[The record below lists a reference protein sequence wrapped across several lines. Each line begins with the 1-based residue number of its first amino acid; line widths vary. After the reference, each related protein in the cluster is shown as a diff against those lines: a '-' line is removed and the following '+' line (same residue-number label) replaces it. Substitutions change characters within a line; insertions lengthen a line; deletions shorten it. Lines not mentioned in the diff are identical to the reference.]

1 MALKLLAGAVLACVL
16 ALPTTVFAGDAEVAA
31 TARVQ
36 VAPVTRAPLHQHL
49 SAYGMLAFSGDGL
62 RALSVPYQAQV
73 VSVTV
78 AAGQSVHKGQVLLVL
93 RPTAASVLEL
103 QRADNDAAFARKEL
117 QRTHALFTQHLA
129 THADLTAAELAARN
143 AQAAQASAHARL
155 GGAGERSVRAT
166 GNGVVVDL
174 AAHAGDVIAA
184 DTAFAHVGATSGL
197 RLELGVEP
205 TAIAQVRAGQ
215 AVTFHLLR
223 DGAPALGAHVERIG
237 SQIDAATRLI
247 PVAAKPDDGSDLP
260 PGAAV
265 RALISFGSGQDV
277 LGVPRAAVL
286 RRDGR
291 AYVFVVRA
299 GKAVRRWVTAGD
311 DDGERVEIRTGLQA
325 GEAVVV
331 LGNYELSDGMAVRV
345 Q

>member
-1 MALKLLAGAVLACVL
+1 MALRLLAGAVLACVL
-16 ALPTTVFAGDAEVAA
+16 ALPTTVLAGDAEVAA

-36 VAPVTRAPLHQHL
+36 VAPATRAPLHQHL

-73 VSVTV
+73 ASVAVT
-78 AAGQSVHKGQVLLVL
+78 AGQSVRKGQALLVL

-103 QRADNDAAFARKEL
+103 QRADNDAVFARNEL
-117 QRTHALFTQHLA
+117 QRTRTLFTQHLA
-129 THADLTAAELAARN
+129 TNADLAAAELAAHN
-143 AQAAQASAHARL
+143 AQAAQVSAHARL
-155 GGAGERSVRAT
+155 GSASEHTLRGTSD
-166 GNGVVVDL
+166 GVVVDITVRG
-174 AAHAGDVIAA
+174 GDVIAA
-184 DTAFAHVGATSGL
+184 DMALAHVGATSGL

-205 TAIAQVRAGQ
+205 TAIAQVRVGQ
-215 AVTFHLLR
+215 AVSFRLLR
-223 DGAPALGAHVERIG
+223 DGAPAQSAHVERIG
-237 SQIDAATRLI
+237 SQIDAVSRLI
-247 PVAAKPDDGSDLP
+247 PVVAKPDDGADLP

-265 RALISFGSGQDV
+265 RALISFGSGQGV

-299 GKAVRRWVTAGD
+299 GRAVRRWVTVGD
-311 DDGERVEIRTGLQA
+311 DDGERVEIRAGLQA